1 LKGNITLD
9 PITIDPITSFSS
21 PTIESSI
28 LRLDKLHPIVSGNK
42 WFKLRYYIE
51 EAIEHKASAIA
62 SFGGPYSNHL
72 VALAYAAKENNLKSV
87 GYVRATKE
95 DIITPSLQEA
105 LAYGMKLEFIGRT
118 HFQAIKN
125 DLLKTNNSNNLG
137 NNNVNNND
145 DNKNNNKGNSIG
157 NNIDNVA
164 NNIDNVSNNIDSNV
178 YYIDEGGYGALGAK
192 GAATILNEHC
202 KDYTTIIASVGTGT
216 MLAGLI
222 NAAAPN
228 QKVIGIPILKNE
240 NSIEAEIKSLLTN
253 SDKPFTLLHSFHQ
266 GGYAKTNP
274 ALISFMNQLWT
285 SEKIPTDIVYTGKLL
300 FAVEN
305 LLKENYFQEGTKLL
319 VIHSG
324 GLQGNRS
331 LPLGTLLY

>member
-1 LKGNITLD
+1 MKGSITID
-9 PITIDPITSFSS
+9 PITIDPMTIDPITSFSS
-21 PTIESSI
+21 SVVESSI

-51 EAIEHKASAIA
+51 DAIANKATTIA

-72 VALAYAAKENNLKSV
+72 VALAFAAKENNLKSI

-95 DIITPSLQEA
+95 DTLTPSLQEA
-105 LAYGMKLEFIGRT
+105 LTYGMQLEFMGRT

-125 DLLKTNNSNNLG
+125 DLLKANKSINI
-137 NNNVNNND
+137 VNNI
-145 DNKNNNKGNSIG
+145 KGNQDQSG
-157 NNIDNVA
+157 
-164 NNIDNVSNNIDSNV
+164 V
-178 YYIDEGGYGALGAK
+178 YYIDEGGYGEVGAK
-192 GAATILNEHC
+192 GAATILNAHC
-202 KDYTTIIASVGTGT
+202 KYYTTIIAAVGTGT

-222 NAAAPN
+222 NAAEAH
-228 QKVIGIPILKNE
+228 QDIIGIPVLKNE
-240 NSIEAEIKSLLTN
+240 ASIETEIKNLLKD
-253 SDKPFTLLHSFHQ
+253 SGKPFTLLHSFHQ

-274 ALISFMNQLWT
+274 ALFNFMNQLWT
-285 SEKIPTDIVYTGKLL
+285 LEKIPTDIVYTGKLL
-300 FAVEN
+300 LAVDS
-305 LLKENYFQEGTKLL
+305 LLKENYFKEGSKIL

>member
-1 LKGNITLD
+1 MKGSIRLDTITID
-9 PITIDPITSFSS
+9 PITIDPITIDPIASFSS
-21 PTIESSI
+21 STIESSI

-51 EAIEHKASAIA
+51 DAMAHNASTIA

-72 VALAYAAKENNLKSV
+72 VALAFAAKENNLKSI

-95 DIITPSLQEA
+95 DALTPSLEEA
-105 LAYGMKLEFIGRT
+105 IAYGMQLEFMGRT

-125 DLLKTNNSNNLG
+125 DLLKA
-137 NNNVNNND
+137 
-145 DNKNNNKGNSIG
+145 NNKEN
-157 NNIDNVA
+157 A
-164 NNIDNVSNNIDSNV
+164 V
-178 YYIDEGGYGALGAK
+178 YFIDEGGYGELGAK

-202 KDYTTIIASVGTGT
+202 EDYTTIIAAVGTGT

-222 NAAAPN
+222 NAAAPHQN
-228 QKVIGIPILKNE
+228 VMGIPILKNE
-240 NSIEAEIKSLLTN
+240 ESIEAEIKTLLIDST
-253 SDKPFTLLHSFHQ
+253 KPFRLIHGFHQ

-274 ALISFMNQLWT
+274 ALIDFMNQLWET
-285 SEKIPTDIVYTGKLL
+285 EKIPSDIVYTGKLL
-300 FAVEN
+300 YAVN
-305 LLKENYFQEGTKLL
+305 SLLQENYFKEGSKIL

-331 LPLGTLLY
+331 LPSGALLY

>member
-1 LKGNITLD
+1 MKASITLD
-9 PITIDPITSFSS
+9 PITIDPLTSFSS
-21 PTIESSI
+21 SNIESSI

-51 EAIEHKASAIA
+51 EAINQSCSTIA

-72 VALAYAAKENNLKSV
+72 VALAYAAKENNVKSI

-95 DIITPSLQEA
+95 DAITPSLQEA
-105 LAYGMKLEFIGRT
+105 QAYGMQLEFIGRT
-118 HFQAIKN
+118 NFQEIKN
-125 DLLKTNNSNNLG
+125 DLLKTNQHRSI
-137 NNNVNNND
+137 
-145 DNKNNNKGNSIG
+145 DNNSI
-157 NNIDNVA
+157 
-164 NNIDNVSNNIDSNV
+164 
-178 YYIDEGGYGALGAK
+178 YFIDEGGYGEVGAK

-202 KDYTTIIASVGTGT
+202 KHYTTIIAAVGTGT

-222 NAAAPN
+222 NAAEAH
-228 QKVIGIPILKNE
+228 QEIIGIPVLKNE
-240 NSIEAEIKSLLTN
+240 NTIEGEIKSLLIN
-253 SDKPFTLLHSFHQ
+253 KENPFSLLHCFHQ

-274 ALISFMNQLWT
+274 ALIAFMNQLWET
-285 SEKIPTDIVYTGKLL
+285 EKIPSDIVYTGKLL
-300 FAVEN
+300 MAVDS
-305 LLKENYFQEGTKLL
+305 LLKENYFKEGSKIL

>member
-1 LKGNITLD
+1 MKGSIRID
-9 PITIDPITSFSS
+9 PITIDPMTIDPITSFSS
-21 PTIESSI
+21 SVVESSI

-51 EAIEHKASAIA
+51 DAIANKATTIA

-72 VALAYAAKENNLKSV
+72 VALAFAAKENNLKSI

-95 DIITPSLQEA
+95 DALTPSLQEA
-105 LAYGMKLEFIGRT
+105 LAYGMQLEFMGRT

-125 DLLKTNNSNNLG
+125 DLLKANKNIDYNNS
-137 NNNVNNND
+137 
-145 DNKNNNKGNSIG
+145 
-157 NNIDNVA
+157 
-164 NNIDNVSNNIDSNV
+164 SNNEGINDGFTIEQGV

-192 GAATILNEHC
+192 GAATILNEYC
-202 KDYTTIIASVGTGT
+202 KNYTTIIAAVGTGT

-222 NAAAPN
+222 NAAEAHQN
-228 QKVIGIPILKNE
+228 VIGIPILKNE
-240 NSIEAEIKSLLTN
+240 VSIEIEIKTLLKDST
-253 SDKPFTLLHSFHQ
+253 KQFTLLHNFHQ

-274 ALISFMNQLWT
+274 ALIAFMNQLWET
-285 SEKIPTDIVYTGKLL
+285 EKIPSDIVYTGKLL
-300 FAVEN
+300 MAVDS
-305 LLKENYFQEGTKLL
+305 LLKENYFKAGTKLL

-331 LPLGTLLY
+331 LPSGTLLY

>member
-1 LKGNITLD
+1 MKATIGLD
-9 PITIDPITSFSS
+9 PISIDPITSFSS
-21 PTIESSI
+21 STMEASI

-51 EAIEHKASAIA
+51 EAISQSCSTIA

-72 VALAYAAKENNLKSV
+72 VALAFAANQNNIKSI

-95 DIITPSLQEA
+95 DAITPSLQEA
-105 LAYGMKLEFIGRT
+105 QAYGMQLEFMGRT
-118 HFQAIKN
+118 HFQEIKN
-125 DLLKTNNSNNLG
+125 DLLKTNQQTSI
-137 NNNVNNND
+137 D
-145 DNKNNNKGNSIG
+145 KGSI
-157 NNIDNVA
+157 
-164 NNIDNVSNNIDSNV
+164 
-178 YYIDEGGYGALGAK
+178 YFIDEGGYGALGAK

-202 KDYTTIIASVGTGT
+202 KDYTTIIAAVGTGT

-222 NAAAPN
+222 QAAALHQN
-228 QKVIGIPILKNE
+228 VIGIPILKNE
-240 NSIEAEIKSLLTN
+240 ASIEAEIKNILKDS
-253 SDKPFTLLHSFHQ
+253 SKQFTLLHNFHQ

-274 ALISFMNQLWT
+274 ALIAFMNQLWET
-285 SEKIPTDIVYTGKLL
+285 EKIPTDIVYTGKLL
-300 FAVEN
+300 MAVDS
-305 LLKENYFQEGTKLL
+305 LLKENYFKEGSKIL